1 MRKHDLVI
9 FDWNGTLQDD
19 LHHIYECGVQRI
31 FRHFG
36 LACPTLEQYRHE
48 VTADFMVFY
57 RDHGVPA
64 DVTAQDL
71 NAIMGEG
78 FKEKGRPADLF
89 PDAAPVVTA
98 LRGRG
103 YPLAL
108 ASGYDSSKLAA
119 AVARGGLAQAFFR
132 VDGDVRDKAAT
143 FASIIA
149 EAGATPDRTAVIGD
163 TVEDVLG
170 ASAVGATPYIC
181 TRGFHPVER
190 IEATRGDAPS
200 LVIVGSL
207 DELLPRFP

>member
-1 MRKHDLVI
+1 MRSHDLVI

-19 LHHIYECGVQRI
+19 LHHIYECGVERI

-36 LACPTLEQYRHE
+36 QPCPTLEQYRNE

-64 DVTAQDL
+64 GVTAQDL

-89 PDAAPVVTA
+89 PDAVPTVAA
-98 LRGRG
+98 FGARG
-103 YPLAL
+103 YRLAL
-108 ASGYDSSKLAA
+108 ASGYDASKLAA

-132 VDGDVRDKAAT
+132 VDGDVRDKTGA

-149 EAGATPDRTAVIGD
+149 EAGASAARTAVIGD
-163 TVEDVLG
+163 TVEDVQG
-170 ASAVGATPYIC
+170 AVGVGATPYIC
-181 TRGFHPVER
+181 TRGFHPAER
-190 IEATRGDAPS
+190 IEATRAAAPS

-207 DELLPRFP
+207 DELHPYFP